1 MDSSDLLTLQT
12 LSQYFHFLASAELY
26 RNLDFNITCAE
37 ADDRGAIASR
47 AADALQ
53 TINTSEHDY
62 AQHVKSFRL
71 GLGNNI
77 LMSSGL
83 NPPESYFLARVV
95 FDSKSDASKFLNTSV
110 LQLVRRASIL
120 ESFR

>member
-1 MDSSDLLTLQT
+1 MDSGDLLTLQT
-12 LSQYFHFLASAELY
+12 LSQNFHFLASAELY
-26 RNLDFNITCAE
+26 RNLEFNITCAE
-37 ADDRGAIASR
+37 TDDKGAIGSR

-71 GLGNNI
+71 GLGSNTFTA
-77 LMSSGL
+77 SGP
-83 NPPESYFLARVV
+83 NQPESYFLTRDV

-110 LQLVRRASIL
+110 FQLVRRASIL